1 MINSTMKT
9 FQIIT
14 LLALVAASMAFSPQG
29 TFLDPCSHSTRID
42 VPELHLSTHS
52 LEFVQLSRVETG
64 TLSIK
69 ICRFI
74 DD

>member
-42 VPELHLSTHS
+42 VPELHLVHRS
-52 LEFVQLSRVETG
+52 LWSSFNFLALKPG
-64 TLSIK
+64 H
-69 ICRFI
+69 CR
-74 DD
+74 